1 MDHTN
6 VNLNLIKDD
15 NNRSNTNTNTN
26 KVKLDKI
33 DKKNIYK
40 KRSKISNL
48 LKATV
53 NRT

>member
-15 NNRSNTNTNTN
+15 NNRSNTNTN

>member
-1 MDHTN
+1 MDNTN
-6 VNLNLIKDD
+6 VNVNLLLKDE
-15 NNRSNTNTNTN
+15 NNITNTN